1 MSAPVSEPDLTF
13 QWPTEKGFPFVLF
26 FCVLGSLLAHGA
38 TFVLFQ
44 VVYPERVTIP
54 HPAPRVSLLT
64 PTSPENIALLRWIEA
79 EDPALIASESP
90 VRPPSLVEVR
100 YRPSF
105 AEPRTDPLGAPDE
118 AQRQIPFPPA
128 VDRLVAREVAP
139 VAPAPASSTP
149 LPTTIRFTGGLSS
162 RSLENNP
169 PLEFANP
176 STAPARPSEFLIGVD
191 ASGVVRFRFLQEA
204 SGDPSLDS
212 VATAHLEKLR
222 FAAAESPVTWGHAMV
237 IWSLDAY
244 AIEAPAPATP

>member
-38 TFVLFQ
+38 TFLLFQ

-64 PTSPENIALLRWIEA
+64 PSSPENTALLRWIEA

-90 VRPPSLVEVR
+90 VRPPSLIEVR

-105 AEPRTDPLGAPDE
+105 AEARTAPLGAPDE

-128 VDRLVAREVAP
+128 FDRLSVRESATATSSP
-139 VAPAPASSTP
+139 VPAEP
-149 LPTTIRFTGGLSS
+149 LPSLIRFSGALSS
-162 RSLENNP
+162 R
-169 PLEFANP
+169 PLESSPRLEFPIP
-176 STAPARPSEFLIGVD
+176 SASPARPSEYLVGVD
-191 ASGVVRFRFLQEA
+191 ATGSIRFRFLQET
-204 SGDPSLDS
+204 SGDPTLD
-212 VATAHLEKLR
+212 ALAGAHFDKLR
-222 FAAAESPVTWGHAMV
+222 FSSANAPVMWGHATIV
-237 IWSLDAY
+237 WSRDAY
-244 AIEAPAPATP
+244 VEEPLSPAAP